1 MNLLELG
8 AEPYVLL
15 TTFRRDGTPVATPL
29 WAARDGEAVYV
40 WTPLR
45 SAKVKRLRH
54 TSRVLVAPCTM
65 RGEPTGEAVE
75 GVAEL
80 LDKEGSAR
88 VRKMIKKKYR
98 LQGWLIVG
106 ASELFKGKDS
116 TVGIRITGS

>member
-1 MNLLELG
+1 M
-8 AEPYVLL
+8 LL